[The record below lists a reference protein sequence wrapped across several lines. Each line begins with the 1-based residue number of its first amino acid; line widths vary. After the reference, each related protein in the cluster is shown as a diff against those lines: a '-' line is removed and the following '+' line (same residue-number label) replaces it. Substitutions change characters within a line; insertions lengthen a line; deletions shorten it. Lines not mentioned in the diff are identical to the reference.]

1 MFQDYKGYEVLSLI
15 KEEVELFI
23 LLCILMC
30 LQYLYQA
37 SPDTGL
43 GVEVSETDAHQYI
56 GS

>member
-43 GVEVSETDAHQYI
+43 GVEVSETDAHQ
-56 GS
+56 